1 MSQQLSWSREGE
13 TLKLSG
19 ELDQDLLN
27 PLWDKRHDAMQGVT
41 LIDLT
46 DVRRVDTAGV
56 ALLAHLVAVGKKQ
69 GTSVMARAIMSLP
82 LPNSIICLRTSCLV
96 NIFSALLPKALTVSS
111 SGLFACL
118 RRRHFAL
125 RCWAC
130 FHYQMIKNPWK
141 IMKSRQC

>member
-13 TLKLSG
+13 TLALSG

-27 PLWDKRHDAMQGVT
+27 PLWDKRHEAMQGVT
-41 LIDLT
+41 LIDLS
-46 DVRRVDTAGV
+46 DVTRVDTAGV
-56 ALLAHLVAVGKKQ
+56 ALLVHLLPWGKSRDKRHFT
-69 GTSVMARAIMSLP
+69 GASDNVVT
-82 LPNSIICLRTSCLV
+82 LRSSTIPDVCLV

-118 RRRHFAL
+118 RQRHFAL

-130 FHYQMIKNPWK
+130 FHYQMIKSPWK

>member
-1 MSQQLSWSREGE
+1 MSDQLSWSREGE
-13 TLKLSG
+13 TLKLTG

-27 PLWDKRHDAMQGVT
+27 PLWDKRFEAMQGVT
-41 LIDLT
+41 VIDLSGIS
-46 DVRRVDTAGV
+46 RVDTAGV

-69 GTSVMARAIMSLP
+69 GTSVTPWPS
-82 LPNSIICLRTSCLV
+82 SIISLRTYCLV
-96 NIFSALLPKALTVSS
+96 NIFSALLLKALTDSS

>member
-27 PLWDKRHDAMQGVT
+27 PLWDKRHEAMQGVT

-46 DVRRVDTAGV
+46 DVTRVDTAGV

-69 GTSVMARAIMSLP
+69 GQASRFGASDNVVTLAQLYNLP
-82 LPNSIICLRTSCLV
+82 QDVLPR
-96 NIFSALLPKALTVSS
+96 
-111 SGLFACL
+111 
-118 RRRHFAL
+118 
-125 RCWAC
+125 
-130 FHYQMIKNPWK
+130 
-141 IMKSRQC
+141 